1 MNNQAHIYTYDDV
14 QKIKPQLDAL
24 SLVDESTSTKAR
36 TLVFGREGNILK
48 VLTTNDFPG
57 LFHQVEDRLLMQDFE
72 LEIYYTDTTSFWT
85 ALAWFWLLKD
95 KQAKVK
101 ADDLEKMNSRGDI
114 AVTLIKKMIQEQDK
128 YTEEEFIN
136 QLLALSYQAG
146 ASDVHFQSEEVW
158 VVMRLRRDGVLETI
172 TIFTHASWRKYT
184 MKMKFISG
192 AKMNLD
198 DTSQD
203 GRFDIEVQQPD
214 ENIKID
220 VRTSILPG
228 LRWESIVLRFL
239 DARKGLMTFEDI
251 WFGSYHT
258 KLLEEQLAKHSGLIL
273 VTGPTGSWKTTTVY
287 SLINYLN
294 SPERKVITLEDPV
307 EYELPGIEQ
316 SQINAEKW
324 YTFEEW
330 LKGVL
335 RHDPDIIMVWEIRSL
350 ETAEMAI
357 NAALT
362 WHLVISTLHTNSSI
376 DSIARLVNMWVKP
389 YMLWSALNAIIGQ
402 RLIRKLA
409 TQETYTPSA
418 TDEKYLNSMIKEI
431 KAHTKGI
438 KAEYTGTLV
447 RPKGGERSRSK
458 GYKGRVAVLEALD
471 VNETITKA
479 IMQKKDSYEILEIA
493 KKEWYLTLEH
503 NAVLKV
509 LEWVT
514 SLAEIRRQL
523 GE

>member
-1 MNNQAHIYTYDDV
+1 
-14 QKIKPQLDAL
+14 
-24 SLVDESTSTKAR
+24 
-36 TLVFGREGNILK
+36 
-48 VLTTNDFPG
+48 
-57 LFHQVEDRLLMQDFE
+57 MQEFE
-72 LEIYYTDTTSFWT
+72 LEVYYTDTKAFET
-85 ALAWFWLLKD
+85 ALGWFGLLKE
-95 KQAKVK
+95 KQAKIK
-101 ADDLEKMNSRGDI
+101 EEDLKRMNSRGDE
-114 AVTLIKKMIQEQDK
+114 AVDLIKKMIAHHDD

-136 QLLALSYQAG
+136 QLLSLSYQAW
-146 ASDVHFQSEEVW
+146 ASDVHFQSEEVG
-158 VVMRLRRDGVLETI
+158 VVMRLRRDGILETI
-172 TIFTHASWRKYT
+172 TIFTHAERKKYT

-192 AKMNLD
+192 VKMNLD
-198 DTSQD
+198 QASQD
-203 GRFDIEVQQPD
+203 GRFDIDIIQPGD
-214 ENIKID
+214 NIKID

-251 WFGSYHT
+251 GFGKYHT
-258 KLLEEQLAKHSGLIL
+258 DLLEEQLSKNSGLIL

-294 SPERKVITLEDPV
+294 SPDRKIITLENPV

-316 SQINAEKW
+316 SQINEEKG

-335 RHDPDIIMVWEIRSL
+335 RHDPDVIMVWEIRSL

-389 YMLWSALNAIIGQ
+389 YMLASALNAIIGQ
-402 RLIRKLA
+402 RLVRKLA
-409 TQETYTPSA
+409 TQEKYTPNAS
-418 TDEKYLNSMIKEI
+418 DQKYLQWMIKEI
-431 KAHTKGI
+431 KAHTKWV
-438 KAEYTGTLV
+438 KAEFDWTLL
-447 RPKGGERSRSK
+447 RPQGGERSRSK
-458 GYKGRVAVLEALD
+458 GYKWRVAVLEALEVD
-471 VNETITKA
+471 EVITKA
-479 IMQKKDSYEILEIA
+479 IMQGKDSYDILEIA

-503 NAVLKV
+503 NAILKV
-509 LEWVT
+509 LDGVT
-514 SLAEIRRQL
+514 SLAEVRRQL